1 MKYLLLLTLL
11 SCAHSYHQAASDFS
25 LNPKSVKGTSV
36 RSVGSQFV
44 ILGMTTNTDYV
55 EVAVRKLEQ
64 KCPGVISPVT
74 TKYYTDLGFLSW
86 TNNVVLEGICL
97 K

>member
-1 MKYLLLLTLL
+1 MKYFLLFSLL
-11 SCAHSYHQAASDFS
+11 SCAHSYHQAGSDFS
-25 LNPKSVKGTSV
+25 LNPKSVKGETV

-44 ILGMTTNTDYV
+44 ILGITTNTDYV
-55 EVAVRKLEQ
+55 EQAVGQLEA
-64 KCPGVISPVT
+64 KCPGVISPLT

-86 TNNVVLEGICL
+86 TNNVVLEGICH